1 VGHRIEC
8 RAQLLQQ
15 WFDLLFLHRPAHDVV
30 PVKSRGL
37 PRLFQLVGGHF
48 QLSRTVGQA
57 TVFHNWAFEFVDSE
71 RSRPDSGDVTDPAI
85 VPPRIFAIPLSEF
98 MHAVDFLKQSPAE
111 IPPVV
116 VLTGGQRHLKQA
128 ALGVL
133 RQLIIADDDS
143 SLTRFQGRD
152 AELQGVADELHTVS
166 MWGDRRLVVVDDADD
181 FVTKYRAGLEK
192 LIEKPARKS
201 VLVLDVKSLPKTT
214 RLYKQVVAKG
224 LEVDCSEL
232 KGPQL
237 FKWLQETARDQYG
250 KTLTRDGAALLIE
263 LIGEELGMLNSE
275 LAKLASY
282 AADKSKIDVDDVT
295 GLVGGW
301 RTETTWVLLDA
312 VRDDD
317 LSFALGA
324 LDQLLTAGEHPVKL
338 LGGISFVFK
347 KFAQAVELARTTPL
361 EQSLRQA
368 GTFPGAVAA
377 GQAYLRR
384 LGRGKAER
392 ILQRLLIADAGLK
405 GANPLP
411 ERLQLERLLLELA
424 GRL

>member
-1 VGHRIEC
+1 VTGDWWSSTMRTTS
-8 RAQLLQQ
+8 
-15 WFDLLFLHRPAHDVV
+15 
-30 PVKSRGL
+30 SRN
-37 PRLFQLVGGHF
+37 
-48 QLSRTVGQA
+48 TV
-57 TVFHNWAFEFVDSE
+57 
-71 RSRPDSGDVTDPAI
+71 RVTYWPN
-85 VPPRIFAIPLSEF
+85 
-98 MHAVDFLKQSPAE
+98 
-111 IPPVV
+111 
-116 VLTGGQRHLKQA
+116 
-128 ALGVL
+128 
-133 RQLIIADDDS
+133 
-143 SLTRFQGRD
+143 
-152 AELQGVADELHTVS
+152 
-166 MWGDRRLVVVDDADD
+166 
-181 FVTKYRAGLEK
+181 
-192 LIEKPARKS
+192 
-201 VLVLDVKSLPKTT
+201 TT